1 MYKVVKFFT
10 DLQDND
16 YPYHVGDIFPHSGM
30 VVDEKRII
38 ELSTD
43 ANRRNE
49 PLIEE
54 VKENVQEESK
64 EPTEEQIDDF
74 AQYMNPPIEGEAVEK
89 PKKKRGRPR
98 NDAE

>member
-10 DLQDND
+10 DLQDHD
-16 YPYHVGDIFPHSGM
+16 YPYHEGDVFPRSGM
-30 VVDEKRII
+30 VADEKRIK

-54 VKENVQEESK
+54 VKEATQDG
-64 EPTEEQIDDF
+64 PTEEQTDDF
-74 AQYMNPPIEGEAVEK
+74 AQHMNPPIEGEAVEK

-98 NDAE
+98 NEVN

>member
-10 DLQDND
+10 DLQDHD

-74 AQYMNPPIEGEAVEK
+74 AQYMNPPIEEVVEK